1 MKLFNSIKS
10 MFNSNK
16 EEDKSIYNDL
26 LKEANKPISVDIF
39 DISPNIYLACR
50 ASKICIGK
58 TVTGTLD
65 ERMNYIS
72 KVVGKGHESVIEHTN
87 IISLMSF
94 SESRVVNS
102 DWLELLANMKFL
114 NTVIRNPEGNI

>member
-10 MFNSNK
+10 MFNSSK

-72 KVVGKGHESVIEHTN
+72 KSYCFPV
-87 IISLMSF
+87 ISLYIFIYSF
-94 SESRVVNS
+94 
-102 DWLELLANMKFL
+102 ELRFQEKSASIADFRIAL
-114 NTVIRNPEGNI
+114 NTYLSP